1 MCWRPAPCNH
11 DRALRYALP
20 LDPRTGENEFTEIN
34 DTISTKLHE
43 AGIPWTATSIQDRD
57 LFSSRIIPGTDNK
70 STPYLVTV
78 PYFLSDFGSVFAPQ
92 NYCSAFSGLHTE
104 SSINSIASA
113 NLNGNRNLRLVVL
126 PSGRTALL

>member
-57 LFSSRIIPGTDNK
+57 LFSSRIIPGADNK
-70 STPYLVTV
+70 SAPLRGDSAALFTRFP
-78 PYFLSDFGSVFAPQ
+78 FGFRAAELLQCVFG
-92 NYCSAFSGLHTE
+92 FTHRELDKFHRFGKFKWK
-104 SSINSIASA
+104 
-113 NLNGNRNLRLVVL
+113 
-126 PSGRTALL
+126 

>member
-70 STPYLVTV
+70 SAPYVVTV
-78 PYFLSDFGSVFAPQ
+78 PHFYPISIR
-92 NYCSAFSGLHTE
+92 FSCRR
-104 SSINSIASA
+104 I
-113 NLNGNRNLRLVVL
+113 
-126 PSGRTALL
+126 TAVRFRVYTPRAR